1 MEPRRTARW
10 RTHVKSALAA
20 TISRSHEL
28 GLAEALAR
36 GPGRPLI
43 LGYHRIVEDFEA
55 TARNEMPSM
64 LTSVEMFER
73 HLDLVGRH
81 FRFATLDEI
90 GEQLASGEPFS
101 EPVAAVTF
109 DDGYRDN
116 YEHAFPV
123 LTRKGIPAAVFVVTD
138 LVGRSCWQ
146 IHDKL
151 FHLMRK
157 AFAAWEDP
165 RRELSELLRALDLPA
180 GHLLRSRSATSSPMT
195 SVSALLP
202 ELSVVNVRR
211 VMAAL
216 EATTGNGFHDVAL
229 PLTWPMIEE
238 MHRAGII
245 IGSHTRHHVSLPAE
259 STEMVVEELEGSKRA
274 IEEHLGVPAVH
285 FAYPGGQFTPRDV
298 EALER
303 AGYRFGYTACPHQDA
318 RHPTLTIE
326 RLLLWEG
333 SSVDGDGQF
342 SPAILHCQ
350 VHDLWPPARTCVRV
364 HHV

>member
-1 MEPRRTARW
+1 MGPRRKARW
-10 RTHVKSALAA
+10 RTHVKSALAT
-20 TISRSHEL
+20 TISRTHEL

-36 GPGRPLI
+36 GPERPLI
-43 LGYHRIVEDFEA
+43 LGYHRVVEDFAA
-55 TARNEMPSM
+55 TARHEMPSM

-73 HLDLVGRH
+73 HLDLVGQH

-90 GEQLASGEPFS
+90 GEHLLSGEPLT
-101 EPVAAVTF
+101 EPVAGVTF

-116 YEHAFPV
+116 YDHAFPV
-123 LTRKGIPAAVFVVTD
+123 LQRKGIPAAVFVVTD
-138 LVGRSCWQ
+138 LVGKSAWQ

-151 FHLMRK
+151 FHLMTK
-157 AFAAWEDP
+157 AFAAWDDP
-165 RRELSELLRALDLPA
+165 RRELSGLLRTLDLPA
-180 GHLLRSRSATSSPMT
+180 GHLLRTRAATSSPMMT
-195 SVSALLP
+195 VSALLP
-202 ELSVVNVRR
+202 ELSVTNVRR
-211 VMAAL
+211 VMTAL
-216 EATTGNGFHDVAL
+216 EATTGNGFHNVAL

-238 MHRAGII
+238 MHRAGVV

-259 STEMVVEELEGSKRA
+259 STTTVVTELEGSKRD
-274 IEEHLGVPAVH
+274 IEAHTRTPVVH
-285 FAYPGGQFTPRDV
+285 FAYPGGQFTPREV

-318 RHPTLTIE
+318 RHPALTIE

-342 SPAILHCQ
+342 SPAILRCQ
-350 VHDLWPPARTCVRV
+350 VHDLWPPARTCARV